1 MYYIWI
7 IIFWLLTGCSYQ
19 QHPEAAANS
28 PEFSAVYKQ
37 RPASRDGIGK
47 VYLGREIAGV
57 MNPQGASWLDR
68 PGRDVEELPDR
79 VLEQLGLIPSD
90 VVADIGA
97 GSGYFT
103 FRLSRLV
110 PDGKVLAVDVQPE
123 MLEIIKRKKAAADA
137 GNVIPILGS
146 ITDPNLP
153 ESGVDVVLMV
163 DAYHEFSHP
172 REMMI
177 GIMRALKPGG
187 RVFLIEYRGEDP
199 RVTKSPLHK
208 MTQAQAIKEMS
219 AIGLSWRKT
228 LDFLP
233 EQHFMVFEKPF

>member
-1 MYYIWI
+1 MGYIWI
-7 IIFWLLTGCSYQ
+7 MIFLLLTGCSNQ
-19 QHPEAAANS
+19 QQTQAAGNS
-28 PEFSAVYKQ
+28 PDFSATYKQ
-37 RPASRDGIGK
+37 RSASRDGIGK
-47 VYLGREIAGV
+47 VYLGREIARV
-57 MNPQGASWLDR
+57 MDPQNARWLDR
-68 PGRDVEELPDR
+68 TSRDVEELPDR
-79 VLEQLGLIPSD
+79 VIEQLALKPSD

-103 FRLSRLV
+103 FRLYPLV
-110 PDGKVLAVDVQPE
+110 PEGKVLAVEIQPE
-123 MLEIIKRKKAAADA
+123 MLEIIKRKKVAANAR
-137 GNVIPILGS
+137 NVIPVLGGIS
-146 ITDPNLP
+146 DPNLP

-177 GIMRALKPGG
+177 GIMRALKPSG

-199 RVTKSPLHK
+199 RVTNPPLHK
-208 MTQAQAIKEMS
+208 MTQAQAIKEMT
-219 AIGLSWRKT
+219 AIGLSWRET